1 MEKNEYSLNINDL
14 AGAVPV
20 LGMIEQRGYTYS
32 SATPCHRMDDG
43 ENCGL

>member
-1 MEKNEYSLNINDL
+1 MGTGAQTPHGFHL

-20 LGMIEQRGYTYS
+20 LGMIEQRGYANS